1 MLRMWRASHE
11 LFENVIRDLAK
22 SVTEMRHNAETWKEK
37 HDQVCDAPLF
47 SRFSFLSQFHKL
59 YLLQANRDMDILIWK
74 QSRDLESAV
83 NQSKTHKSEDSAVYR
98 DLQDELYQ
106 REKDMNMMESTL
118 SDLSIW
124 FPNFDQYG
132 TSVLR

>member
-1 MLRMWRASHE
+1 

-22 SVTEMRHNAETWKEK
+22 TVTEMRHNAETWKEK

-47 SRFSFLSQFHKL
+47 FRFSFLSQFHKL